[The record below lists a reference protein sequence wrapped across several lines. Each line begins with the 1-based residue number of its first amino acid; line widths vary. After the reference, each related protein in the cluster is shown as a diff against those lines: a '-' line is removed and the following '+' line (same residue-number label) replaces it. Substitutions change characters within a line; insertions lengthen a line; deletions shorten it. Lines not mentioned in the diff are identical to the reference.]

1 MAALIDHD
9 TLLRQLAQSPRL
21 RLLVDEAQH
30 LLDRERTAR
39 QQFYDTM
46 TEDEK
51 TEFINGEVVVESPVK
66 LRHNG
71 ASDLLS
77 ALLGTYV
84 RTHDLGRVGHEKL
97 LVSLTRNDYEPDV
110 CFWGRAKADAF
121 DPDQMHFPAPDFVAE
136 VLSPSTEATD
146 RGAKFE
152 DYAAHGVTEY
162 WLVDPDAEVVEQYVL
177 DGDRYGLRLK
187 VQDGTLTSVAVP
199 GFVVAVR
206 AIFDEQANL
215 AALRAVLGA

>member
-1 MAALIDHD
+1 MLTDQDMLGALV
-9 TLLRQLAQSPRL
+9 RSPRL
-21 RLLVDEAQH
+21 KLY
-30 LLDRERTAR
+30 LDRMQHILDDERVR
-39 QQFYDTM
+39 RERFYDTM
-46 TEDEK
+46 TEDDK
-51 TEFINGEVVVESPVK
+51 VEFINGEVVVQSPVK
-66 LRHNG
+66 LRHNRAG
-71 ASDLLS
+71 KMLLRLLDTFVDLHG
-77 ALLGTYV
+77 LGYV
-84 RTHDLGRVGHEKL
+84 GPEKL